1 MDDLSIDKNCEI
13 VLFNSPIYRY
23 HRDDGETYL
32 PPLGQGYIITN
43 LKRHGISAAL
53 IDCAYNRLS
62 ISQIIDI
69 INCGDFPNI
78 GFNIFSINMLLVKEI
93 LLGITRNV
101 KIYIG
106 GKAIEHL
113 WKEVLT
119 WNLKYPI
126 TFIIGEAECIF
137 PALILQRC
145 KDIPFFDN
153 GVHKAYLVDKNSCYY
168 PFNLDCIDIDRALF
182 KDRNILNHY
191 GRYEACIV
199 ASRGCI
205 YNCAFCGGATSVNP
219 GITARVR
226 GNDSLVREIKSILD
240 FSPEVSS
247 IRFLDD
253 LFLRD
258 RKSVVDACR
267 LFFSFP
273 QLHWRCM
280 AHVNTFVHNLD
291 LIAEMKSSRCDEVF
305 IGIESG
311 SPDVRLR
318 IHKNGTPKNIIRV
331 IQKLLTEGI
340 DVKGYF
346 MCGFPGETED
356 QLQETLDFATKLSK
370 IAMVTESH
378 FRPVVF
384 QFRPYHGTEL
394 FNQLVQS
401 GVNINYIRQENF
413 ENSKQQ
419 YNFSAGNF
427 SKVSDEV
434 LKNYIDQISRLNG

>member
-1 MDDLSIDKNCEI
+1 
-13 VLFNSPIYRY
+13 
-23 HRDDGETYL
+23 
-32 PPLGQGYIITN
+32 
-43 LKRHGISAAL
+43 
-53 IDCAYNRLS
+53 
-62 ISQIIDI
+62 
-69 INCGDFPNI
+69 
-78 GFNIFSINMLLVKEI
+78 
-93 LLGITRNV
+93 
-101 KIYIG
+101 
-106 GKAIEHL
+106 
-113 WKEVLT
+113 
-119 WNLKYPI
+119 
-126 TFIIGEAECIF
+126 
-137 PALILQRC
+137 
-145 KDIPFFDN
+145 
-153 GVHKAYLVDKNSCYY
+153 
-168 PFNLDCIDIDRALF
+168 
-182 KDRNILNHY
+182 
-191 GRYEACIV
+191 
-199 ASRGCI
+199 
-205 YNCAFCGGATSVNP
+205 
-219 GITARVR
+219 
-226 GNDSLVREIKSILD
+226 
-240 FSPEVSS
+240 
-247 IRFLDD
+247 
-253 LFLRD
+253 
-258 RKSVVDACR
+258 
-267 LFFSFP
+267 
-273 QLHWRCM
+273 M

-384 QFRPYHGTEL
+384 QLRPYHGTEL